1 MKSILGVKLLS
12 TTFKRAHIRFNSF
25 MPRNFMFLQLHLTTH
40 LNIYKIGIRE
50 RSRAFRANIAMIH
63 TMPRHMLSQKPRFSE
78 GLSANGANVFFDDGM
93 SEINVRIQR

>member
-1 MKSILGVKLLS
+1 
-12 TTFKRAHIRFNSF
+12 

-40 LNIYKIGIRE
+40 LIIYKIGIRE

-78 GLSANGANVFFDDGM
+78 GLSANGENVFFDDGM